1 MNICTLYVAFPYAK
15 LVDKMHTV
23 DKIKKMD
30 GYDTTVTGPLMSN
43 LTIGKQYRRKG
54 LAESLVKSTETIAR
68 KDWGFNDCYLY
79 VEKRNIPAIKLYKKL
94 GYRTIWEDDTATT
107 LLPTKDGR
115 LSNGKTTIVCMKK
128 NLGGGLF
135 SMFGR

>member
-1 MNICTLYVAFPYAK
+1 MDVGSGPCLRPTLSGACFSLRTGVEEI
-15 LVDKMHTV
+15 V
-23 DKIKKMD
+23 KIKSQD
-30 GYDTTVTGPLMSN
+30 SGPSA
-43 LTIGKQYRRKG
+43 Y
-54 LAESLVKSTETIAR
+54 
-68 KDWGFNDCYLY
+68 F
-79 VEKRNIPAIKLYKKL
+79 EKRNILAIKLYKKL

-135 SMFGR
+135 NMFGGR